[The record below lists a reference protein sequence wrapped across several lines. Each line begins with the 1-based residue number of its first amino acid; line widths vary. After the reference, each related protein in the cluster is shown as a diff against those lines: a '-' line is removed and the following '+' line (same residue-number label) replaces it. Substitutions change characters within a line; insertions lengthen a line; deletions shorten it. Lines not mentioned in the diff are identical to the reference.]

1 MAHEHYNVLRL
12 EGPPGNGVNV
22 GKAVDKWGEYS
33 WEGEVVNNKANGF
46 GRKTIL
52 SGKCLCHIA
61 YGEFKDGE
69 PWGSCVGKDPEGQ
82 TIIFLYENGQY
93 RGNDY
98 YDSSND
104 CHKSTFEN
112 AQKQSAAA
120 RSLVILPWSPKTNH
134 FLKWKSKQDLIL
146 TVLLVGERLHR
157 IKYKDVPQNSLSLS
171 LCSLPV
177 EMWEIILQ
185 FLFAVKGTVYQLLD
199 V

>member
-69 PWGSCVGKDPEGQ
+69 PWGSCVGKDPEGNTNEVIGGKLTDMLFAGQ

-112 AQKQSAAA
+112 VSNIFCPHTCNPLGYSTVPFFFFFCGTQLCCN
-120 RSLVILPWSPKTNH
+120 R
-134 FLKWKSKQDLIL
+134 LKSRVQ
-146 TVLLVGERLHR
+146 
-157 IKYKDVPQNSLSLS
+157 
-171 LCSLPV
+171 
-177 EMWEIILQ
+177 
-185 FLFAVKGTVYQLLD
+185 QLD
-199 V
+199 HW